1 MKVRNMKV
9 SQISKTIAELCIE
22 ANLKLRKDV
31 LTALKR
37 SLKQETSPRAKN
49 ILKALIKNASL
60 ASREKIPL
68 CQDTGLA
75 VVFVDLGQDVH
86 IIGGNL
92 TKAINQAVA
101 LGYKKG
107 YLRSSVIE
115 DPLMRKNSKNSPAV
129 IHFNLVKGNKIR
141 ITVLPKGFGCENVGQ
156 VKMFHPTENIEKVK
170 EFVINT
176 VKMAGPNA
184 CPPFIVGVGIGGTQD
199 YACLLAKK
207 ALLRK
212 IITPHFR
219 VGNLYY
225 TRLPA
230 GKAGKSVVKLEKEL
244 LGDINRLGIGPMGL
258 GGKTTAL
265 GVNILTYPTHIAGL
279 PVAVN
284 ISCHSL
290 RSATR
295 KF

>member
-1 MKVRNMKV
+1 MKIRKIKV
-9 SQISKTIAELCIE
+9 SQISKVVSGLCIE

-37 SLKQETSPRAKN
+37 SLKQETLPRAKN
-49 ILKALIKNASL
+49 ILKSLIKNASL

-86 IIGGNL
+86 IIDGDL
-92 TKAINQAVA
+92 TKAINQGVA
-101 LGYKKG
+101 LGYQKG

-115 DPLMRKNSKNSPAV
+115 DPLIRKNSKDSPAV
-129 IHFNLVKGNKIR
+129 VHFNLVKGNKIR

-156 VKMFHPTENIEKVK
+156 VKMFCPTENIEKVK

-176 VKMAGPNA
+176 VKVAGPNA

-199 YACLLAKK
+199 YACLLAKR

-212 IITPHFR
+212 LKTQNAKRKTKSESSKIEEQLLIA
-219 VGNLYY
+219 VNKLNL
-225 TRLPA
+225 
-230 GKAGKSVVKLEKEL
+230 
-244 LGDINRLGIGPMGL
+244 GPMGL

-290 RSATR
+290 RSAT
-295 KF
+295 KKL

>member
-1 MKVRNMKV
+1 MIIR
-9 SQISKTIAELCIE
+9 QINTNAIIKTISQLCIE
-22 ANLKLRKDV
+22 ANLRLRTDV
-31 LTALKR
+31 LTALKI
-37 SLKQETSPRAKN
+37 SLKQETSARAKN
-49 ILKALIKNASL
+49 ILKSLIKNAAL
-60 ASREKIPL
+60 ASQEKIPL

-75 VVFVDLGQDVH
+75 VVFIELGQDVH
-86 IIGGNL
+86 IAGGDL
-92 TKAINQAVA
+92 SKAINQGVA

-115 DPLMRKNSKNSPAV
+115 DPLNRKKSTNSPAV
-129 IHFNLVKGNKIR
+129 IHLDLVRGNKMK

-156 VKMFHPTENIEKVK
+156 VKMFRPTENLEKIK
-170 EFVINT
+170 EFIINV
-176 VKMAGPNA
+176 VKAAGPNA

-212 IITPHFR
+212 LDAVRCTL
-219 VGNLYY
+219 N
-225 TRLPA
+225 A
-230 GKAGKSVVKLEKEL
+230 GLELSLLREINKL
-244 LGDINRLGIGPMGL
+244 NIGPMGL

-295 KF
+295 II